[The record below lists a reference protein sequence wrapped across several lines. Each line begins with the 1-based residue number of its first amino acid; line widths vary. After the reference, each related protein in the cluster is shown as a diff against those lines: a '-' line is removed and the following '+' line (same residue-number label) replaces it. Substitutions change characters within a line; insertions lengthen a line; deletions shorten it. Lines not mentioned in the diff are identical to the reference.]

1 MKSPLMLR
9 RLSLALLLLTSP
21 WLALTSPALAK
32 SPTKTL
38 TAPVVAV
45 TTAPAPAP
53 APVGPDRSRP
63 PAVAAPPVFE
73 HPEAQVRQL
82 APGVEL
88 RLIPAPGTAKLSVD
102 VFFRRGS
109 WELAGVNE
117 TDINTMGWLW
127 DAATTSRTSDELA
140 VEKDLAQID
149 LWSSTDVH
157 RSTIGLTVPNEELD
171 KGFELLADVIR
182 NPAFPKDELKLYK
195 RDQLYGYTAQMPNDP
210 ASVGGAAMTYAWF
223 PADEPYGV
231 RPDLKAL
238 KKVSDKS
245 LRALHQRTLHETPI
259 VVVASGEITLDD
271 LAKRLGPV
279 LEGLGANTEPGRVR
293 ATPVPSG
300 ETLLAV
306 DLPGAE
312 QTLIRLRT
320 TAPPL
325 KDPDAVAFEAVDW
338 ALGGAFLSRL
348 NRNLREEK
356 GWTYGISSA
365 YGADLVSGTWGTR
378 VMVAK
383 ENTAEAIAEIRKEI
397 ATMIEGGVTAAE
409 IDGCARERLA
419 AWNNIFLDPTSVTS
433 TWTSLLDDETTAAAW
448 RERLASLLTVQPQS
462 TQAAAARW
470 LGSTSPHQW
479 VVVGDRK
486 TIEAELAETGLT
498 TRWITADEAVLGTFE
513 RTPTK

>member
-1 MKSPLMLR
+1 MLR
-9 RLSLALLLLTSP
+9 RLPLALFLLTSS
-21 WLALTSPALAK
+21 ALTSSALTGAALAK
-32 SPTKTL
+32 GPAKTA
-38 TAPVVAV
+38 TAPVVAA
-45 TTAPAPAP
+45 TAAVVPAPV
-53 APVGPDRSRP
+53 PVGPDRSKP

-88 RLIPAPGTAKLSVD
+88 RLIPAPGTAKLSVNIL
-102 VFFRRGS
+102 FRRGS
-109 WELAGVNE
+109 WELVGVND
-117 TDINTMGWLW
+117 TDIDAMGWLW

-149 LWSSTDVH
+149 LWSSNDVH

-171 KGFELLADVIR
+171 KGFELLADVVR

-195 RDQLYGYTAQMPNDP
+195 RDQLYALTSEMPNDP
-210 ASVGGAAMTYAWF
+210 ASVGGAAMTYAWTSE
-223 PADEPYGV
+223 DEPYGA
-231 RPDLKAL
+231 RPDLKAI
-238 KKVSDKS
+238 KKVSEKS
-245 LRALHQRTLHETPI
+245 LYALHQRTLHETPI

-271 LAKRLGPV
+271 LAKRLAPV
-279 LEGLGANTEPGRVR
+279 LEGLGAAVEPGRVH
-293 ATPVPSG
+293 ATAVPSG

-320 TAPPL
+320 TAPTL
-325 KDPDAVAFEAVDW
+325 HDPDAIAFEAVDW

-356 GWTYGISSA
+356 GWTYGISSF
-365 YGADLVSGTWGTR
+365 YGGDMANGFWTTR

-397 ATMIEGGVTAAE
+397 ATMIEGGVTPSE
-409 IDGCARERLA
+409 IDGCARERIA

-433 TWTSLLDDETTAAAW
+433 TWTGLLEDETTAAAW
-448 RERLASLLTVQPQS
+448 RTRLASLLTVQPQA

-470 LGSTSPHQW
+470 LGATSPHQW